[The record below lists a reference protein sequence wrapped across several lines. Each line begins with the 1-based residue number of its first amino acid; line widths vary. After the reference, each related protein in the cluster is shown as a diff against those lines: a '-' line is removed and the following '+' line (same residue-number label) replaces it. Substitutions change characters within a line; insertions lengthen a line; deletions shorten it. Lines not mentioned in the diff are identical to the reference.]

1 MRICFLS
8 VAIWWAGFTLIPL
21 ARLRDRPRE
30 PGAEAAP
37 AAGSFRQLA
46 ETLRSLR
53 AYPQTLLFL
62 AAYLLFNDG
71 IQTIIGLSAQYGD
84 RELELSQTV
93 LISTILLVQFVAFG
107 GALLLG
113 RIAARAGAKRTIL
126 GSLVVWVVVLCLAFF
141 LQRGSAVQFYVLG
154 AAIGLVL
161 GGTQAL
167 TRSLF
172 AQMTPRGKEA
182 EYFGLYEISDK
193 GTSWLGTLTFGLA
206 VQLTDSYR
214 VAIISPVVFFVA
226 GLAEILGGAV
236 PALDYAGAMLG
247 CCGRVLPMAAQPV
260 EIEAEVVG
268 LDAADPERTVPVRG
282 QHAVATTPGHVRR
295 VRLLPEA
302 PAACP
307 EALEAVRAADA
318 IVLGPGSWFTSVLP
332 HFLVPALSDA
342 IVTSSARRILVL
354 NLSTEVE
361 TDGWSI
367 EEHLAALTQ
376 HVPKLTVDA
385 VLADPGA
392 VRDGARLARAAESL
406 SGRLVVEPVAVA
418 DGSPL
423 HDPGALATALRS
435 VLQAPS

>member
-1 MRICFLS
+1 MRPP
-8 VAIWWAGFTLIPL
+8 ARAEGFG
-21 ARLRDRPRE
+21 ARRRR
-30 PGAEAAP
+30 
-37 AAGSFRQLA
+37 
-46 ETLRSLR
+46 
-53 AYPQTLLFL
+53 
-62 AAYLLFNDG
+62 
-71 IQTIIGLSAQYGD
+71 
-84 RELELSQTV
+84 V
-93 LISTILLVQFVAFG
+93 VAFG
-107 GALLLG
+107 GGHGLFASLQALRRLDVELTAVVTVADDGGSSG
-113 RIAARAGAKRTIL
+113 RIRREFDVLPPGDLRQA
-126 GSLVVWVVVLCLAFF
+126 LVALANDDTPVTATLFQHRF
-141 LQRGSAVQFYVLG
+141 PGG
-154 AAIGLVL
+154 GEL
-161 GGTQAL
+161 GGH
-167 TRSLF
+167 
-172 AQMTPRGKEA
+172 
-182 EYFGLYEISDK
+182 
-193 GTSWLGTLTFGLA
+193 A
-206 VQLTDSYR
+206 VGNLMIT
-214 VAIISPVVFFVA
+214 